1 MILGYDKFM
10 KNTPQ
15 KTTESSKKHIVVLD
29 DWEQNFQK
37 QATSHTDWQIVNNH
51 ANVTIHHET
60 LRGAALVAALQQAD
74 AVVLMRDRTPF
85 KESLIAQ
92 LPNLKYVVFT
102 GTRNTQ
108 IDFDALAARGISVG
122 CTAFGPSKENTCEIT
137 WGLIL
142 GAVVQLERNF
152 ALMRAG
158 EWRES
163 NGTQPM
169 AILSGQRLGVIGL
182 GEIGGRVAAV
192 GLAFGMEVVCWSPNM
207 TTERA
212 AAKGVKSVSLDEL
225 LSTSKVVS
233 LHIVPSP
240 ATKHFMNAERLAS
253 MRSDAVLINT
263 SRATLIDMDA
273 LQATLDKASQG
284 NAAARQS
291 GCGFAGI
298 DVYDVEPVP
307 PDHPIRKL
315 PNVILTPHVGF
326 VCQPVF
332 KNFDN
337 GVAECLAAWVQ
348 DQPLVRTTAGN

>member
-1 MILGYDKFM
+1 M
-10 KNTPQ
+10 KKQ
-15 KTTESSKKHIVVLD
+15 IVVLD
-29 DWEQNFQK
+29 DWEQNFKK
-37 QATSHTDWQIVNNH
+37 QTTSQSDWQVVE
-51 ANVTIHHET
+51 ASASVTIHHDT
-60 LRGAALVAALQQAD
+60 LRGAALVAALQGAD

-85 KESLIAQ
+85 KADLIAQ

-108 IDFDALAARGISVG
+108 IDFAALAARGIPVG
-122 CTAFGPSKENTCEIT
+122 CTAFGPSKENTCEVT

-142 GAVVQLERNF
+142 GAVKQLEANF
-152 ALMRAG
+152 ALMRTG
-158 EWRES
+158 QWRDAK
-163 NGTQPM
+163 GTQPM

-192 GLAFGMEVVCWSPNM
+192 GLAFGMDVVCWSPNM
-207 TTERA
+207 TPERA

-225 LSTSKVVS
+225 LTTSKVVS

-240 ATKHFMNAERLAS
+240 ATRHFMNAEKLAM

-273 LQATLDKASQG
+273 LHQSLA
-284 NAAARQS
+284 NAAAGQS
-291 GCGFAGI
+291 GCGFSGI
-298 DVYDVEPVP
+298 DVFDEEPVP
-307 PDHPIRKL
+307 ADHPLRKL
-315 PNVILTPHVGF
+315 PTALLTPHVGF
-326 VCQPVF
+326 VCEPVF

-348 DQPLVRTTAGN
+348 GKPLVRPTTG